1 MTQAAPS
8 SPAPGAPAGPTPE
21 RATADAHQPRT
32 PRQWVT
38 LAVGVLVLVALC
50 LVAGRWQWNRYVA
63 REAEIERIETN
74 YASEPVP
81 VDAVLDGPGATLD
94 EADLWR
100 PVTLVGRYETDATVL
115 LRNRPVGGSPGFH
128 VLVPFVT
135 NPTPSAPDGL
145 VVVVDRGFVP
155 LGTDAVTPGDV
166 PPPPEGE
173 VEATVTLRGDEPP
186 SGRDAPAGQVQA
198 ISTDQV
204 LAAAPDGAAWA
215 EGRTVGAYGQLRT
228 EVPPADETLEALPK
242 PDTDPG
248 SHLSYAFQWAVF
260 AIGAVAGFWLLVRRD
275 RRDAR
280 GEETTLT
287 AGDLLAAQDPDAA
300 RARREPRSR
309 RPSAEDEEDALIDA
323 QLGSHPGPPTGRAD
337 ETSSERDLQR
347 ERPPLR

>member
-1 MTQAAPS
+1 VTQTAPS

-81 VDAVLDGPGATLD
+81 VDAVLDGPGTTLD

-135 NPTPSAPDGL
+135 NPTPSAPDGV

-155 LGTDAVTPGDV
+155 LGSDAVTPGDV
-166 PPPPEGE
+166 PAPPEGE

-186 SGRDAPAGQVQA
+186 SGRDAPEGQVQA

-204 LAAAPDGAAWA
+204 LTAGPDGAAWA
-215 EGRTVGAYGQLRT
+215 DGRTVGAYGQLRT

-323 QLGSHPGPPTGRAD
+323 QLDGRVGTHRRRPGQAS
-337 ETSSERDLQR
+337 ETSSA
-347 ERPPLR
+347 